1 MRDLISREVKTTLVR
16 VKVFKHSS
24 SQVLELDKELYKV
37 VTEADKIKNELAK
50 QLGSDFTVLEVLTIT
65 PKSVM
70 MGMSVEE
77 FATLAHVLDDK
88 RRYVD

>member
-1 MRDLISREVKTTLVR
+1 MRDLISREVKSTLVR
-16 VKVFKHSS
+16 VKVFNHASS
-24 SQVLELDKELYKV
+24 AVQELDKELYKV
-37 VTEADKIKNELAK
+37 VTDSDKIKNELSK
-50 QLGSDFTVLEVLTIT
+50 MLGSNYTVLEVMTVT